1 MIIKEINLGRV
12 MSVLCLLF
20 GFGGLVAELSQQ
32 DFLLLEAFVIIAGSI
47 AYADARPVKSYINMK
62 EKLRSWVSWPYVVL
76 SILVALRVY
85 LRQ

>member
-1 MIIKEINLGRV
+1 MIHKGINCGRV

-32 DFLLLEAFVIIAGSI
+32 EFILMEALVIVTGSI
-47 AYADARPVKSYINMK
+47 AYADARPEKSYRNIK

-76 SILVALRVY
+76 GILVALRVY